1 MEHYKAFATLTQH
14 HTPLSDT
21 QATSKKHHTSFNSN
35 NTYISS
41 RKKKVNAQV
50 FFLVKKLMSP
60 HCMST
65 SRIITYTITS
75 GNWEELYRGVYK
87 TRAARGMWKQKG
99 RISAV
104 LTTNPCRRP
113 SLSSTTL
120 SLGARQGGP
129 KTEERKVLLGLTL
142 VMLRSEEGGDRQLLT
157 PTSGNYL
164 IPILLRSHTWQ
175 KTERYN
181 VLEANSNI

>member
-1 MEHYKAFATLTQH
+1 M
-14 HTPLSDT
+14 
-21 QATSKKHHTSFNSN
+21 
-35 NTYISS
+35 NT
-41 RKKKVNAQV
+41 QV

-65 SRIITYTITS
+65 SRFITYTMTS
-75 GNWEELYRGVYK
+75 GNWEELYRGVHK

-104 LTTNPCRRP
+104 LTTNPGRRP

-129 KTEERKVLLGLTL
+129 KTEERKMLLGLTL

-164 IPILLRSHTWQ
+164 IPILLRSHT
-175 KTERYN
+175 
-181 VLEANSNI
+181 